1 MGHCVCVV
9 FRMCLTLLSALD
21 ISMSPMV
28 SAWVSFSGGLSALR
42 RGWWCETLASV
53 MGVILSGV
61 DFFAVSVTGCLVVLV
76 SVHIPLET
84 VASCGEGH

>member
-1 MGHCVCVV
+1 
-9 FRMCLTLLSALD
+9 MCLTLLSALD

-42 RGWWCETLASV
+42 RGWWCETLESV

-61 DFFAVSVTGCLVVLV
+61 DFFAVSVTGLFGGVGECTY
-76 SVHIPLET
+76 SIRD
-84 VASCGEGH
+84 CG